1 MNARTVS
8 AILLGLL
15 LVIQGQLWL
24 GRGSVPD
31 VGMLRTKLESQKEK
45 NSASKLAND
54 RLMAE
59 VRDLKEGQE
68 MVEEKARL
76 ELGMVKSNEIFVQY
90 SR

>member
-8 AILLGLL
+8 ALLLALL

-31 VGMLRTKLESQKEK
+31 VGQLRTKLESQKEK
-45 NSASKLAND
+45 NSAAKLAND
-54 RLMAE
+54 RLLAE

-76 ELGMVKSNEIFVQY
+76 ELGMVKPNEIFVQY